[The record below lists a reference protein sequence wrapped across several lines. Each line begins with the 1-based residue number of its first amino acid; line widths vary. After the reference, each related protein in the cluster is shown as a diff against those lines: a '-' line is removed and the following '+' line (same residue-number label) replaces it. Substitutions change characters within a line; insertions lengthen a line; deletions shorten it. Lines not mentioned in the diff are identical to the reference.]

1 MSIVIWLDQN
11 VDKGI
16 NPVYAKDLRAMNSI
30 QFLRLYKNIED
41 AIINLRKIKFDET
54 IIIVSGRLYSE
65 LVEKLKENLLG
76 LYTIPKIIVFTSTK
90 THFLEFNKDYENET
104 NNFYNFGGIATS
116 FTQIEDFFKSKNK
129 DLIIIDSSLQNYE
142 NPNLKLFESEI
153 VKILKDIKRSSINI
167 CIY

>member
-1 MSIVIWLDQN
+1 M
-11 VDKGI
+11 
-16 NPVYAKDLRAMNSI
+16 
-30 QFLRLYKNIED
+30 
-41 AIINLRKIKFDET
+41 
-54 IIIVSGRLYSE
+54 IVSGRFYSE
-65 LVEKLKENLLG
+65 LFEKFKENLLG
-76 LYTIPKIIVFTSTK
+76 IYTILKIKVFISSK
-90 THFLEFNKDYENET
+90 TNFLEYNQDYKNET
-104 NNFYNFGGIATS
+104 NNIYNFCGIASS